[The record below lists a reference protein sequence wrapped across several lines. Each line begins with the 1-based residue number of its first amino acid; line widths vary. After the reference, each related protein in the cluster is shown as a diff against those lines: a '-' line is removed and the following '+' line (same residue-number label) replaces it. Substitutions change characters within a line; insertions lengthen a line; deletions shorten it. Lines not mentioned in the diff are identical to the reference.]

1 VPFIVADRPSAGSV
15 RGGVVDQVVE
25 LRDVMPTLLDLAG
38 VPIPSSVDGVSLA
51 PFLRGESVPV
61 REWLHGEHLH
71 FGQSIQWVTDG
82 KTKYVWGSERGV
94 EQLFDLVDDPGELRN
109 LVKTQPELRDL
120 WRERLIQ
127 DLTGREEGFVADG
140 KLVTGRPVTAILQH
154 TRERLAHAIV

>member
-1 VPFIVADRPSAGSV
+1 M
-15 RGGVVDQVVE
+15 DQVVE

-38 VPIPSSVDGVSLA
+38 VPVPSSVDGVSLA

-82 KTKYVWGSERGV
+82 KIKYVWGSSRGV
-94 EQLFDLVDDPGELRN
+94 EQLFDLVADPGELRN
-109 LVKTQPELRDL
+109 LVKSEPELLEL
-120 WRERLIQ
+120 WRSRLIQ

-140 KLVTGRPVTAILQH
+140 KLVTGRPVTAILNH
-154 TRERLAHAIV
+154 TRERVARAAV